1 MRLSAKHLR
10 IINHFVL
17 TGNKDESYRTEFPT
31 VKSTATSHHFFNKPE
46 IKEKVEEIMAIRDI
60 AYTDGIKK
68 TLEKMSEQ
76 VASEIEIDVF
86 HTSVLRGQI
95 MMIEHFAVR
104 EKRFNEK
111 NGVIEDVAV
120 IKKIERPPTIKEK
133 QISASELY
141 KRRGSYKAVQ
151 RVQIEQDDTKS
162 AEIAKSGSQ
171 DIMRVVILSNGERLP
186 IL

>member
-1 MRLSAKHLR
+1 MR

-31 VKSTATSHHFFNKPE
+31 VKSTATSHHFFNKPDV
-46 IKEKVEEIMAIRDI
+46 KKKVEEVTAIRDKF
-60 AYTDGIKK
+60 YSDGIKNAYDK
-68 TLEKMSEQ
+68 FAEL
-76 VASEIEIDVF
+76 VASELEVDVMHTKIIRREIKMTDRVPLKYRKVNDDGTIHEYYEIMDV
-86 HTSVLRGQI
+86 
-95 MMIEHFAVR
+95 ER
-104 EKRFNEK
+104 E
-111 NGVIEDVAV
+111 
-120 IKKIERPPTIKEK
+120 PTIKEM